1 MIFRNGLLVARVG
14 LAWVVLL
21 VAFGGA
27 SRATDAAAP
36 RHLTLAIELASRIE
50 LANTN
55 YAHGEPQVTWDGAGA
70 SYADCSGFVDEL
82 LKKSYGYDAAD
93 FKKWFDSHRP
103 SAKRYHDAIAAQTG
117 FKEIT
122 RFNDVRP
129 GDFLAV
135 KYLRRTDNTGHIMLV
150 ESAPRRMTAKKPIV
164 AGTEQWE
171 VPVIDSSMTGHGVT
185 DTRHKQGDGGRDH
198 DGLGRGVLRVYTDAQ
213 GAIVG
218 FSWSTEAISKFE
230 EPDSEH
236 LLVGRLVPGFK
247 P

>member
-1 MIFRNGLLVARVG
+1 MSSWKGCRKFPIGIVAAALV
-14 LAWVVLL
+14 LASS
-21 VAFGGA
+21 AA
-27 SRATDAAAP
+27 SQASNEAP
-36 RHLTLAIELASRIE
+36 RHLAVAVDLVNRIA
-50 LANTN
+50 LDHTS
-55 YAHGEPQVTWDGAGA
+55 YAHGEPAVTWDAPPR
-70 SYADCSGFVDEL
+70 SDADCSGFVDEL
-82 LKKSYGYDAAD
+82 LKHTYGYTAAD

-103 SAKRYHDAIAAQTG
+103 SAKRYHDAIVEGAG
-117 FKEIT
+117 FTAIA
-122 RFNDVRP
+122 RLGDVRP

-150 ESAPRRMTAKKPIV
+150 EAMPQRMAAKKPLV

-185 DTRHKQGDGGRDH
+185 DTRHKQGASGRDH
-198 DGLGRGVLRVYTDAQ
+198 DGLGRGVLRVYTDAA

-218 FSWSTEAISKFE
+218 FAWSTEAVSKFE

-236 LLVGRLVPGFK
+236 LVAGRLLPGFK